1 MRVLFSSMCLALG
14 DKNSVVQKRDFRRGL
29 ESEVGLESQAEFK
42 IQKGKASMQKR
53 TTLRAHAS
61 TRLIDF

>member
-1 MRVLFSSMCLALG
+1 MCLALG
-14 DKNSVVQKRDFRRGL
+14 DKNSVVQKRRDL

-53 TTLRAHAS
+53 ITLRADAS
-61 TRLIDF
+61 TRLIDFSAFSLFSL